1 MARGDKRSVARLAA
15 VQALYDM
22 EISGKPVNEAVA
34 EFESHWMNVPIDDVE
49 LKPAEEPFFR
59 SLVTGVVQDQRLV
72 DQKVD
77 AALARGWPLKRVE
90 AVLRAILRAGAYEL
104 IRRPDV
110 PVKVVINEAVE
121 LAKRFGTAE
130 APAFVNGVLDRAAQ
144 ALGRRSDEDDAASEP
159 SEPAE

>member
-1 MARGDKRSVARLAA
+1 MARGDKRSAARLAA

-22 EISGKPVNEAVA
+22 EISGKPVQQAVS

-59 SLVTGVVQDQRLV
+59 DLVAGVVQDQRLV

-104 IRRPDV
+104 MRRPDV
-110 PVKVVINEAVE
+110 PVRVVINEYVDVARAFYDGE
-121 LAKRFGTAE
+121 E
-130 APAFVNGVLDRAAQ
+130 AGMVNAVLDAI
-144 ALGRRSDEDDAASEP
+144 GREER
-159 SEPAE
+159 PAELSRRPG